1 MRTPCS
7 TLEKRFRRKAGFPT
21 TSRYQFQE
29 VSEIFSSRSKRRQEP
44 SAGFR
49 ERDQKEPRCISENKK
64 VFLLSWC
71 REAGGGM
78 AHVCVGEGE
87 LSEPWRDRTDL
98 KSRCLISEA
107 GTKTHGSCCMFT
119 RKPNQNNRNIQSFHA
134 PCLSSDAFHSSEA
147 IRRSCAFL
155 YIPKTRRGSE
165 ADMLILL
172 GRMGGV
178 AE

>member
-29 VSEIFSSRSKRRQEP
+29 VSEIVSSRSKRRQEP

-71 REAGGGM
+71 REAGGHM
-78 AHVCVGEGE
+78 CVWG
-87 LSEPWRDRTDL
+87 
-98 KSRCLISEA
+98 
-107 GTKTHGSCCMFT
+107 
-119 RKPNQNNRNIQSFHA
+119 
-134 PCLSSDAFHSSEA
+134 
-147 IRRSCAFL
+147 
-155 YIPKTRRGSE
+155 RGSFQNRGE
-165 ADMLILL
+165 IVQTLK
-172 GRMGGV
+172 V
-178 AE
+178 VV